1 MRAAGRQAGLTGLPC
16 PEMFGIVGAKTF
28 FAPVMTKYLKFTTLS
43 LRDLLTTFGPA
54 LLLLL
59 ALAWL
64 AYRIIDPFPPK
75 SVTISTGQENSA
87 YEVLAKRYAAVLA
100 RQGITVRL
108 ERSEG
113 SFQNLQRLQDPES
126 GIGVAFVQSGSTSLQ
141 NAEQHDLVSLG
152 SLFVEPIW
160 LFHRASV
167 KINGIPDLRG
177 KRINVGTRGT
187 GVPQMIEK
195 LLDANGVK
203 LKQLRLTELDNTR
216 ATMALLAG
224 SIDGMVFSSSPEA
237 PLIQMLLQTPG
248 IRLMNFSQ
256 ADAYARRFPFL
267 TQVTLPHGIVD
278 LGRNVPARDYQL
290 IAPTATLVARD
301 DLHPALMD
309 LLVQAAAEVHGSA
322 GWFQNR
328 GEFPNPNYTE
338 VPVADSAEKFYKNGP
353 PLLQRYMPFWLA
365 NFFERM
371 WIVIVAFGALL
382 LPLSRVVPPLY
393 VWKVR
398 SRIYRWYGQLR
409 DVESAMEHAVE
420 QGDPREHQHIFTEQ
434 MKKLADIE
442 HHVNRL
448 TIPLSFAEE
457 LYELR
462 SHINFVRKRL
472 NWLMQS
478 GANDQVQPAQPD
490 QRTQPT

>member
-1 MRAAGRQAGLTGLPC
+1 
-16 PEMFGIVGAKTF
+16 
-28 FAPVMTKYLKFTTLS
+28 MTKYLKFTTLS
-43 LRDLLTTFGPA
+43 LRDLLTTFGPP
-54 LLLLL
+54 LVVLFL
-59 ALAWL
+59 LAWL

-75 SVTISTGQENSA
+75 VVTISTGQENGA
-87 YEVLAKRYAAVLA
+87 YELLAKRYATVLA

-108 ERSEG
+108 QRSEG
-113 SFQNLQRLQDPES
+113 SFENLQRLQDSES
-126 GIGVAFVQSGSTSLQ
+126 GTDVAFVQSGSTTLQ
-141 NAEQHDLVSLG
+141 NAERYDLVSLG

-160 LFHRASV
+160 LFYRAGV
-167 KINGIPDLRG
+167 KIDGIPDLRG
-177 KRINVGTRGT
+177 KRINVGSRGT

-203 LKQLRLTELDNTR
+203 LRQVKLSELDNTP

-224 SIDGMVFSSSPEA
+224 KIDGMVFSSSPEA

-248 IRLMNFSQ
+248 IRLLNFSQ

-267 TQVTLPHGIVD
+267 SHVSLPHGIVD
-278 LGRNVPARDYQL
+278 LGRNIPSRDYQL

-301 DLHPALMD
+301 DLHPALLD
-309 LLVQAAAEVHGSA
+309 LLVQAAAEVHGGA
-322 GWFQNR
+322 GWFQKR
-328 GEFPNPNYTE
+328 GEFPNPSYTE
-338 VPVADSAEKFYKNGP
+338 VPVAESAEKFYKSGP

-382 LPLSRVVPPLY
+382 VPLTRVVPPLY

-409 DVESAMEHAVE
+409 NVEGAVEHALE
-420 QGDPREHQHIFTEQ
+420 QGDATERQRVFGEQ
-434 MKKLADIE
+434 MKKLDDIE
-442 HHVNRL
+442 RRVNQL

-457 LYELR
+457 LYDLR

-472 NWLMQS
+472 GWLMQS
-478 GANDQVQPAQPD
+478 GVHGSAA
-490 QRTQPT
+490 

>member
-1 MRAAGRQAGLTGLPC
+1 
-16 PEMFGIVGAKTF
+16 
-28 FAPVMTKYLKFTTLS
+28 MTKYLKFTTLS
-43 LRDLLTTFGPA
+43 LRDLLTTFGPP
-54 LLLLL
+54 LVVLFL
-59 ALAWL
+59 LAWL

-75 SVTISTGQENSA
+75 VVTISTGQENGA
-87 YEVLAKRYAAVLA
+87 YELLAKRYATVLA

-108 ERSEG
+108 QRSEG
-113 SFQNLQRLQDPES
+113 SFENLQRLQDPES
-126 GIGVAFVQSGSTSLQ
+126 GTDVAFVQSGSTTLQ
-141 NAEQHDLVSLG
+141 NSERYDLVSLG

-160 LFHRASV
+160 LFYRAGV
-167 KINGIPDLRG
+167 KIDGIPDLRG
-177 KRINVGTRGT
+177 KRINVGSRGT

-203 LKQLRLTELDNTR
+203 LRQVKLSELDNTP

-224 SIDGMVFSSSPEA
+224 KIDGMVFSSSPEA

-248 IRLMNFSQ
+248 IRLLNFSQ

-267 TQVTLPHGIVD
+267 SHVSLPHGIVD
-278 LGRNVPARDYQL
+278 LGRNIPSRDYQL

-301 DLHPALMD
+301 DLHPALLD
-309 LLVQAAAEVHGSA
+309 LLVQAAAEVHGGA
-322 GWFQNR
+322 GWFQKR
-328 GEFPNPNYTE
+328 GEFPNPSYTE
-338 VPVADSAEKFYKNGP
+338 VPVAESAEKFYKSGP

-382 LPLSRVVPPLY
+382 VPLTRVVPPLY

-409 DVESAMEHAVE
+409 NVEGAVEHALE
-420 QGDPREHQHIFTEQ
+420 QGDATERQRVFGEQ
-434 MKKLADIE
+434 MKKLDDIE
-442 HHVNRL
+442 RRVNQL

-457 LYELR
+457 LYDLR

-472 NWLMQS
+472 GWLMQS
-478 GANDQVQPAQPD
+478 GVHGSAA
-490 QRTQPT
+490 